1 MNNNRYAAD
10 LAMLKSAIAT
20 LEQRMGV
27 SPMGR
32 ETSSPALLADSRNA
46 NPAYPMV
53 RNINVVENTGNPVQM
68 QDLQN
73 LWATLNA
80 LAVGIGDGTHI
91 VSGFDVSDGTVGA
104 GIIVY
109 AGQAYYFAGGVSV
122 GSQLFV
128 TASEEDMRS
137 YEDGVSRNF
146 YTTYAAGT
154 SGSASIGTLTEA
166 QINAWKSSFIADGTV
181 TTTKLADGAVTTGKL
196 ANQAVNT
203 DKIADNAVTGNK
215 IAAGA
220 VNTSE
225 LADDSVTSSKI
236 VNGAVSQS
244 KLSNSSVGTAQIID
258 SSVTTEKLIN
268 GAVTAEKIADDVTL
282 PPSGEAGGD
291 LTGTYPNPT
300 LGTGVVDTDN
310 IANGAVGNSKI
321 ATAAITLGKL
331 NGDVAPVEVEGTHS
345 VTLTD
350 ASNSATIALSD
361 ILEISN
367 EGGAGGANNIAVNG
381 AGLTSEGEVTI
392 EVDTFTEK
400 IYMPVPLC
408 VTLSSNAGANIQV
421 TVKSKIYLSD
431 TPVYSEPK
439 TVTPGGAA
447 SFIVM
452 PVNDSEYGF
461 LAAYGLSH
469 TAESPFGGYT
479 SLSLVQSPN
488 PVPASGGTATLQLYG
503 VKGDGSQE
511 LIDAAEYTIAATS
524 AVSGVTVNNDNKTV
538 AFVGRGTT
546 YSATQLSQPITIT
559 YGEMTTQAAVVQQEN
574 TYSDSNTS
582 CAGDH
587 NYTYSATRTYLSGA
601 SESVT
606 IPLSSQ
612 CGYEFEATTVR
623 FMLSSGT
630 SGGENF
636 GQYTF
641 EAVPVLSVG
650 DTPTGTRQEWTGA
663 EMPAG
668 GEIPNH
674 HIDVE
679 FTLTSVYE
687 RNPNTSPVQH
697 IQFICRDENSVP
709 VDVVF
714 DSGSSVNVTQAGSS
728 GTIKVFQITDPW
740 THEATV
746 AFTLPTTPVTQED

>member
-80 LAVGIGDGTHI
+80 LAAGIGDGTHI

-109 AGQAYYFAGGVSV
+109 AGQAYYFAGGASI

-166 QINAWKSSFIADGTV
+166 QINTWKSSFIADGTV
-181 TTTKLADGAVTTGKL
+181 TTAKL
-196 ANQAVNT
+196 
-203 DKIADNAVTGNK
+203 ADNAVTSPK
-215 IAAGA
+215 IA
-220 VNTSE
+220 
-225 LADDSVTSSKI
+225 
-236 VNGAVSQS
+236 
-244 KLSNSSVGTAQIID
+244 
-258 SSVTTEKLIN
+258 N
-268 GAVTAEKIADDVTL
+268 GAVTASKIADNVTL

-300 LGTGVVDTDN
+300 LGTGVVGNNN
-310 IANGAVGNSKI
+310 IEDGAVGNSKI
-321 ATAAITLGKL
+321 DTASISLDKL
-331 NGDVAPVEVEGTHS
+331 NRGVAPIEVEGTHS

-350 ASNSATIALSD
+350 ASKSATIALSD
-361 ILEISN
+361 ILEITSG
-367 EGGAGGANNIAVNG
+367 GGAGGSNNIAVNG
-381 AGLTSEGEVTI
+381 AGLTSDGEVTI

-400 IYMPVPLC
+400 IYMPVPIC
-408 VTLSSNAGANIQV
+408 VTLSSNAGANINV
-421 TVKSKIYLSD
+421 TVKSKIYSSD

-452 PVNDSEYGF
+452 PVSDPEYGF

-469 TAESPFGGYT
+469 TAGNPFDGYT

-503 VKGDGSQE
+503 VKSDGSQE
-511 LIDAAEYTIAATS
+511 LIDAADYTIAATS
-524 AVSGVTVNNDNKTV
+524 AVSGVTVNNENKTV
-538 AFVGRGTT
+538 AFTSRGKEYSGR
-546 YSATQLSQPITIT
+546 QLSQGLTVT

-574 TYSDSNTS
+574 TYTDSNTS

-623 FMLSSGT
+623 FVLSSGT
-630 SGGENF
+630 PGTGDFS
-636 GQYTF
+636 QYTF
-641 EAVPVLSVG
+641 EATPVLDVG
-650 DTPTGTRQEWTGA
+650 DTYTGTRQEWTGA

-668 GEIPNH
+668 GLELPSH

-679 FTLTSVYE
+679 FTLSSEYE
-687 RNPNTSPVQH
+687 RNPDTSPVQH
-697 IQFICRDENSVP
+697 IQFICRDENSEP

-740 THEATV
+740 THQATV
-746 AFTLPTTPVTQED
+746 AFTLPATPVSQEED

>member
-1 MNNNRYAAD
+1 MNNNRYSAD
-10 LAMLKSAIAT
+10 LAMLKSAIST

-32 ETSSPALLADSRNA
+32 EASTPALLADSRNA

-109 AGQAYYFAGGVSV
+109 AGQAYYFAGGVPV

-154 SGSASIGTLTEA
+154 SGSASIGTLTET
-166 QINAWKSSFIADGTV
+166 QINTWKSSFIADGTV
-181 TTTKLADGAVTTGKL
+181 TTEKLADGAVTTEKL
-196 ANQAVNT
+196 DEAAVT
-203 DKIADNAVTGNK
+203 EDKLADNAVTSDK
-215 IAAGA
+215 IADGA
-220 VNTSE
+220 VNTTE
-225 LADDSVTSSKI
+225 LAD
-236 VNGAVSQS
+236 
-244 KLSNSSVGTAQIID
+244 NS
-258 SSVTTEKLIN
+258 
-268 GAVTAEKIADDVTL
+268 VTAEKIADDVTL
-282 PPSGEAGGD
+282 PPSGAAGGD

-300 LGTGVVDTDN
+300 LGNSVVGTAN
-310 IANGAVGNSKI
+310 IATGAVGNSKI

-331 NGDVAPVEVEGTHS
+331 NGEVAPVEVDGTHN

-350 ASNSATIALSD
+350 SASSTTIALSD
-361 ILEISN
+361 ILEITN
-367 EGGAGGANNIAVNG
+367 GGGAGGSNNIAVNG
-381 AGLTSEGEVTI
+381 AGLTSDGEVTI
-392 EVDTFTEK
+392 EVDTYTAK
-400 IYMPVPLC
+400 VYMPVPIC
-408 VTLSSNAGANIQV
+408 VTLSSNAGANIKV
-421 TVKSKIYLSD
+421 TVKSKILNSN

-452 PVNDSEYGF
+452 PVSDAGYGF

-469 TAESPFGGYT
+469 TAENPFNGYT

-503 VKGDGSQE
+503 VKSDGSQE
-511 LIDAAEYTIAATS
+511 LIDAADYTIAATS
-524 AVSGVTVNNDNKTV
+524 AVSGATVNNDNKTV
-538 AFVGRGTT
+538 VFTSRRTT
-546 YSATQLSQPITIT
+546 YSATQLSQPLTVT

-574 TYSDSNTS
+574 TYTDSATS

-601 SESVT
+601 SEIVS
-606 IPLSSQ
+606 IPLSAQ

-623 FMLSSGT
+623 FNLSPRFSV
-630 SGGENF
+630 GETIPF
-636 GQYTF
+636 DQYTF

-650 DTPTGTRQEWTGA
+650 DTPTGPRQEWTGA
-663 EMPAG
+663 EMLSGG
-668 GEIPNH
+668 GEPSH

-679 FTLTSVYE
+679 FTLNSVYE
-687 RNPNTSPVQH
+687 RNPDTSPVQH
-697 IQFICRDENSVP
+697 IQFICRDENRTP

-714 DSGSSVNVTQAGSS
+714 DSRSSVNVTQAGSS

-746 AFTLPTTPVTQED
+746 AFTFPTTPVTQKEE

>member
-46 NPAYPMV
+46 NPSYPMV

-109 AGQAYYFAGGVSV
+109 AGQAYYFAGGASV

-181 TTTKLADGAVTTGKL
+181 TTAKLADEAVTSGKLADNAVTSPKIANGAVNTAELADGAVT
-196 ANQAVNT
+196 
-203 DKIADNAVTGNK
+203 
-215 IAAGA
+215 
-220 VNTSE
+220 S
-225 LADDSVTSSKI
+225 
-236 VNGAVSQS
+236 
-244 KLSNSSVGTAQIID
+244 
-258 SSVTTEKLIN
+258 
-268 GAVTAEKIADDVTL
+268 EKIADDVTL

-310 IANGAVGNSKI
+310 IANGAVGNSEI
-321 ATAAITLGKL
+321 ATAAITLDKL

-361 ILEISN
+361 ILEITHV
-367 EGGAGGANNIAVNG
+367 GGAGTSSNISVNG
-381 AGLTSEGEVTI
+381 AGLTSDGEVTI

-400 IYMPVPLC
+400 IYMPVPIC

-469 TAESPFGGYT
+469 TAENPFGGYT

-546 YSATQLSQPITIT
+546 YSATQLSQPLTVT

-687 RNPNTSPVQH
+687 RNPDTSPVQH
-697 IQFICRDENSVP
+697 IQFICRDENIVP

-746 AFTLPTTPVTQED
+746 AFTLPTTPVSQEED

>member
-32 ETSSPALLADSRNA
+32 ETSSLALLADSRNA

-80 LAVGIGDGTHI
+80 LAAGIGDGTHI

-109 AGQAYYFAGGVSV
+109 AGQAYYFAGGASV

-137 YEDGVSRNF
+137 YEDGMSRNF

-154 SGSASIGTLTEA
+154 SGSTSIGTLTEA
-166 QINAWKSSFIADGTV
+166 QINTWKSSFIADGTV
-181 TTTKLADGAVTTGKL
+181 TTAKL
-196 ANQAVNT
+196 
-203 DKIADNAVTGNK
+203 ADNAVTSTK
-215 IAAGA
+215 IADGA
-220 VNTSE
+220 VNTTE
-225 LADDSVTSSKI
+225 LAD
-236 VNGAVSQS
+236 N
-244 KLSNSSVGTAQIID
+244 
-258 SSVTTEKLIN
+258 
-268 GAVTAEKIADDVTL
+268 AVTASKIADNVTL

-300 LGTGVVDTDN
+300 LGNGVVGYDN
-310 IANGAVGNSKI
+310 IEDGAVGNSKI
-321 ATAAITLGKL
+321 DTASITLGKL
-331 NGDVAPVEVEGTHS
+331 NGDVAPIEVEGTHS

-350 ASNSATIALSD
+350 ASKSATIALSD
-361 ILEISN
+361 ILEITS
-367 EGGAGGANNIAVNG
+367 GGEAGNSNNISVNG
-381 AGLTSEGEVTI
+381 AGLTSDGEVTI

-400 IYMPVPLC
+400 IYMPVPIC
-408 VTLSSNAGANIQV
+408 VTLSSNAGANINV
-421 TVKSKIYLSD
+421 TVKSKIYSSD

-452 PVNDSEYGF
+452 PVSDSEYGF

-469 TAESPFGGYT
+469 TAENPFNGYT
-479 SLSLVQSPN
+479 SLSLVQSPS

-503 VKGDGSQE
+503 VKSDGSQE
-511 LIDAAEYTIAATS
+511 LIDAADYTIAATS

-538 AFVGRGTT
+538 AFTSRGTE
-546 YSATQLSQPITIT
+546 YSDTQLSQRLTVT

-574 TYSDSNTS
+574 TYTDSNTS
-582 CAGDH
+582 CAGEH

-641 EAVPVLSVG
+641 EATPVLSVG
-650 DTPTGTRQEWTGA
+650 NTPTGTRQEWTGA

-668 GEIPNH
+668 GSDVPNH

-687 RNPNTSPVQH
+687 RNPDTSPVKH
-697 IQFICRDENSVP
+697 IQFICRDENSEP

-746 AFTLPTTPVTQED
+746 AFTLPATPISQEED